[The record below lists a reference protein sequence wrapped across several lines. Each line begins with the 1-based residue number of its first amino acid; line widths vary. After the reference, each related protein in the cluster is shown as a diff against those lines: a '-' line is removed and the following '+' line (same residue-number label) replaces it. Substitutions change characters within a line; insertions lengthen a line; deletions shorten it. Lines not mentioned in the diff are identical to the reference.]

1 MWWNYFSKLIKYGR
15 KKVKKLKTI
24 LINTIILE
32 GSIPKEKVGG
42 TYAQFRKKA
51 KNNVQIIEEFRLL
64 IR

>member
-32 GSIPKEKVGG
+32 GSIPKENVGG
-42 TYAQFRKKA
+42 TKQCSNYRG
-51 KNNVQIIEEFRLL
+51 I
-64 IR
+64 